1 MSYWEVVVY
10 NNCMSKDIKFTSL
23 YDNVMEMFYP
33 KPASEYI
40 PDWYKNQPSYTNN
53 KRNINDS
60 GKTNAT
66 IKKCIPVF
74 DAITAGYII
83 VTCMDIEIIKKE
95 KFSDYKWA
103 YKFNSPFGK
112 VDPVVFHNPE
122 QADKHPSFKD
132 FSSPPKFINPW
143 SIQTPKGYSTL
154 FVAPMHRDSPFEIL
168 PGIVDT
174 DMHFSEVNFPFSLK
188 DPNWSGIIPAG
199 TPIAQVIPFKR
210 DSWKKDIGGK
220 KEQERIVRSNQTI
233 LLFFSN
239 AYKKLFWSK
248 KIFK

>member
-10 NNCMSKDIKFTSL
+10 NNRMSKDIQFTSL

-66 IKKCIPVF
+66 IKKCVPVF

-95 KFSDYKWA
+95 NFSDYKWA

-210 DSWKKDIGGK
+210 DSWKKNIGGK
-220 KEQERIVRSNQTI
+220 KEQERTVRSNQTI